1 MKENLLKVAEY
12 IESLEKRLAALEE
25 RVADQ
30 AEQLAEYESRIA
42 ELEARPY
49 EEEDFDEW
57 VEEEPEEEEPVIEE
71 PVPEEPKQEEP
82 VVEEEP
88 KPVEPI
94 PVEPIPAEPK
104 PAEPKP
110 APQQTTLFGNQ
121 VEDLKH
127 AISLGDRFLFQRE
140 LFSQNGELMQ
150 KTIETLN
157 KQGSFDAALAYLD
170 KHFTEWDKDSS
181 AYTLFIN
188 ALHRRFG

>member
-82 VVEEEP
+82 VPE
-88 KPVEPI
+88 
-94 PVEPIPAEPK
+94 EPK

-157 KQGSFDAALAYLD
+157 KQASFDAALAYLD

-188 ALHRRFG
+188 ALHRRVG